1 MNKDSDMVSFSAA
14 VKETDLCIWAR
25 HDLREK
31 TLSAVLRYRGQLE
44 RYIRRYPLFRTALE
58 PFCIQDDAP
67 SIVKA
72 MSLAAKKVSVGPMA
86 SVAGAIAEY
95 VGKDLLAFSPEVVVE
110 NGGDIFL
117 RLERKKMIG
126 IYSGQSPLNR
136 EVSLEIRPE
145 ETPMGIC
152 TSSGMLGHS
161 FSFGRADAVVALAH
175 SAALADASATAIG
188 NQVKEVSDVKKGIEF
203 SKRIDGLKG
212 VVIIKDDKME
222 VYGKVRIVAG

>member
-31 TLSAVLRYRGQLE
+31 TLNAVLRYRGQLE

-72 MSLAAKKVSVGPMA
+72 MSLAAEKVSVGPMA

-95 VGKDLLAFSPEVVVE
+95 VGKDLLAFSQEVVVE

-188 NQVKEVSDVKKGIEF
+188 NQVKEVSDIKRGIEF

-222 VYGKVRIVAG
+222 VYGKVRTVVG

>member
-1 MNKDSDMVSFSAA
+1 LNKDSDMVSFSAA